1 MLWNQ
6 NIDPTKDPAKKPFLL
21 WRPFIAAWQWL
32 VPPTVAHRDRQ
43 SPLARWIATFIILS
57 ICTTLIILGIVYA
70 RPIKDS
76 IKNMRAERMVKEARR
91 MAENGQM
98 INAVMQAQ
106 EAYQKA
112 PESLDAIR
120 LNFEYFT
127 LMKRD
132 TALYFYDKLKE
143 RDALTSADKQLH
155 V

>member
-6 NIDPTKDPAKKPFLL
+6 KIDPSQDHTPKPFVL
-21 WRPFIAAWQWL
+21 WRPFIAAWEWM

-43 SPLARWIATFIILS
+43 SPLARWIATFVIVS
-57 ICTTLIILGIVYA
+57 ICTSLTVLGIVYA
-70 RPIKDS
+70 RPIKNS

-112 PESLDAIR
+112 PESIDAIR
-120 LNFEYFT
+120 LNFEYFA

-132 TALYFYDKLKE
+132 TALYF
-143 RDALTSADKQLH
+143 
-155 V
+155 